1 MGNTYRLSKKDIPG
15 SKPGGKSPDDLNI
28 EQLK

>member
-1 MGNTYRLSKKDIPG
+1 MGTTYGLSKKDIPG
-15 SKPGGKSPDDLNI
+15 PSLGGKSPDDLNV